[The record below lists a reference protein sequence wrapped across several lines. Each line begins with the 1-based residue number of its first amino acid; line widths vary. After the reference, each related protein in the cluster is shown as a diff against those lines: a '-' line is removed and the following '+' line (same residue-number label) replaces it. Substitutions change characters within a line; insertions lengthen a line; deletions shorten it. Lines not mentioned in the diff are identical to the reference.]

1 MEVRAVLD
9 LLRGAVIEGVRRDSP
24 DLTARQ
30 LAVLLTVYVA
40 EAPHTVRG
48 LAAALNVSKPAIT
61 RAIDRLSEL
70 NMVRRRIDEADR
82 RNVLI
87 QRTVSGSV
95 FVSDYAELFLKAGL
109 AGVGRGAQ

>member
-9 LLRGAVIEGVRRDSP
+9 LLRGAVVEGVRRDSP

-70 NMVRRRIDEADR
+70 NLVRRRIDEADR